1 METPEIRLLVGAEL
15 RASDEGAEKGFEGR
29 LVPYDVF
36 APIGGTFE
44 ESISPRCFE
53 KSIREAAGSLPL
65 MANHDHQKWP
75 IGRSVEWDERADG
88 LHGRWVLADTE
99 QAREVHQLVDAGMVR
114 GLSCGFM
121 PLRDQET
128 WETRQPPQL
137 SRVTR
142 HQARLVEASVVPI
155 ATWSEAVITVTRSS
169 VAAPGGPL
177 TPRLNAWKVWR
188 DSLPV

>member
-1 METPEIRLLVGAEL
+1 METPEIRLLAGAEL
-15 RASDEGAEKGFEGR
+15 RASDEGIEKGFEGR
-29 LVPYDVF
+29 LVPYNVF
-36 APIGGTFE
+36 APIGGTYE
-44 ESISPRCFE
+44 ESIGPRCFE

-75 IGRSVEWDERADG
+75 IGRSVEWDDREDG

-99 QAREVHQLVDAGMVR
+99 QALEVHKLVQSGMVR

-121 PLRDQET
+121 PMREQET
-128 WETRQPPQL
+128 WETRRPPHL

-155 ATWSEAVITVTRSS
+155 ATWSQAVITVTRSS

-177 TPRLNAWKVWR
+177 TPRLNAWRAWR